1 MTSRLLHLFCALI
14 FVGCA
19 PKAKHEKH
27 VFYLHGM
34 IVEMQGIHAVSEQF
48 GPYEYSAILDSL
60 EAAGTVVH
68 SEVRTEETDFTGFA
82 EKTSKQIDS
91 LVAHGVAPSD
101 ITVVGA
107 SKGGM
112 LAMNISHLNKH
123 LVNYVLLGAD
133 SAYSEETFNWT
144 LHGNILGIYERTD
157 DIAGNNYQYWIDRS
171 PEAARFEALEI
182 NTGLSHG
189 FLYRPIPEWLFPARE
204 WINGTY

>member
-1 MTSRLLHLFCALI
+1 MTSRLLPFLCALI

-19 PKAKHEKH
+19 PRATHEKH

-34 IVEMQGIHAVSEQF
+34 IIEMQGIHAVSEQF
-48 GPYEYSAILDSL
+48 GPYEYTAILDSL
-60 EAAGTVVH
+60 EASGAVVH

-82 EKTSKQIDS
+82 EKTSEQIDS
-91 LVAHGVAPSD
+91 LIAHGVAPSD

-123 LVNYVLLGAD
+123 PVNYVLLGAD
-133 SAYSEETFNWT
+133 SDYSEKTFDWT

-171 PEAARFEALEI
+171 PEALRFVALEI

-189 FLYRPIPEWLFPARE
+189 FLYRPIPEWLYPARE